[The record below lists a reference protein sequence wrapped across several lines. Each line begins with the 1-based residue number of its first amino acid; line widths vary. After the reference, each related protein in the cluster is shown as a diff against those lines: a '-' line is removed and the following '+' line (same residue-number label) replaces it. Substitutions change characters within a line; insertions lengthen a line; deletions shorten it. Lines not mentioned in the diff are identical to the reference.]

1 MLLPLLGFALVY
13 GLPMLGLD
21 FAVDHGLYVA
31 SAATVAPLLRLAP
44 AAYWVDESGAEH
56 ELESITPCHSFP
68 GWKLVRFTDDSMDAA
83 LVQERHIVVR
93 TPLLP
98 IGNSVEGGQ
107 TVDTLPLG
115 SQEKVEGV
123 RQAHTLFR
131 GSPAK
136 DAVIPNQPA
145 AHHVRDVTKKMEGYS
160 LNEDPSNSHRAVDP
174 SEIPELVDAL
184 LELHAGGAA

>member
-1 MLLPLLGFALVY
+1 MNRSPIVERTLVVLLPLLGFALVY

-44 AAYWVDESGAEH
+44 AAYWVDETGAEH

-68 GWKLVRFTDDSMDAA
+68 GWKLVRFTDDNMDAA

-98 IGNSVEGGQ
+98 IGNSVEG
-107 TVDTLPLG
+107 
-115 SQEKVEGV
+115 V

-131 GSPAK
+131 GISPTT
-136 DAVIPNQPA
+136 VFS
-145 AHHVRDVTKKMEGYS
+145 VTEGYS

-184 LELHAGGAA
+184 LELHRSWLHAGGAA